1 VGCRRAA
8 VGSDDY
14 DPVVGTTLVLCYHG
28 VSAAW
33 PEGISPSR
41 LRAHV
46 GHMLGR
52 GHRAVSFSDA
62 VLASRGRVF
71 SVTFDDGYRSVV
83 ERALPVLDELGVT
96 AAVFVPT
103 DFIGG
108 ASAVWPGTDH
118 WLGTPHADELC
129 PMSWDDLRLLIEH
142 GWEVGSH
149 SRSHA
154 RLVQLADT
162 DLNEELAGS
171 RTELEN
177 QLARPCTT
185 LAYPYG
191 EADERVIA
199 AAAAAGYRAACTL
212 TTRFAPARPLAW
224 PRVGAYEHDGPGA
237 FRTKVS
243 PVVRRLRATRAWDV
257 LRPERWR
264 RAPRDG

>member
-96 AAVFVPT
+96 ASVFVPT

-149 SRSHA
+149 SCSHA

-162 DLNEELAGS
+162 DLNDELAGS

-177 QLARPCTT
+177 QLATSCTT
-185 LAYPYG
+185 VLAPSAPRCRRSSG
-191 EADERVIA
+191 GCGRRERGMSCVPS
-199 AAAAAGYRAACTL
+199 AGA
-212 TTRFAPARPLAW
+212 ARPETVDVNNGPVGGSGRPQRRALPLA
-224 PRVGAYEHDGPGA
+224 PSRVG
-237 FRTKVS
+237 
-243 PVVRRLRATRAWDV
+243 
-257 LRPERWR
+257 
-264 RAPRDG
+264 